1 MEEKENVVQQ
11 EQQPIEMDL
20 SQMAANI
27 VAKGYS
33 DILNGNGKIEDNIKL
48 MQAGT
53 NQIIQIRQ
61 FENDEKA
68 ARRKEKK
75 EKTETVVS
83 IIGAAAG
90 FGTMISSFVVPVVLF
105 KKKEASL
112 NRQIMQ
118 NQIFQSRGEI
128 IGRDAVGSNL
138 QRKFWDLIK

>member
-68 ARRKEKK
+68 AKRKEKK

-128 IGRDAVGSNL
+128 ICRDAVGSNL
-138 QRKFWDLIK
+138 QKKFWDLIK